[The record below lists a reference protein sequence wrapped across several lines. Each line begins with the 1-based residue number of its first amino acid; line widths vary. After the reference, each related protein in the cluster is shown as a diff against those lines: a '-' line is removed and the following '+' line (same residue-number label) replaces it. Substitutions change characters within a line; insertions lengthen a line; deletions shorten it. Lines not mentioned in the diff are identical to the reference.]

1 MKVELNMKDWGNG
14 NEKRE
19 GMKEPNDGCIW
30 IMEQTVQTEIDIAA
44 STE

>member
-1 MKVELNMKDWGNG
+1 MEVELNMIDWGNE

-30 IMEQTVQTEIDIAA
+30 RKQCRQR
-44 STE
+44 